1 MPSRWTKGQ
10 KIFCNT
16 MSHYR
21 QQRLQEDGEDVFVSN
36 PYLSQNPH
44 NPYTSPYYSDGRTP
58 PIQRLAIEAYIVL
71 KGWIFSYRWYS
82 LLSITVVAMIL
93 VQWFLQKKRRQHRQQ
108 QHDLY
113 LNPFCSVIQSMLP
126 SSVLALLDTF
136 VSMWLYFSAF
146 LESVMRL
153 RLQIK
158 TGSREGRESRNSA
171 NDQSALQRRVFPE
184 SLPELEEIENIDDT
198 TSQARQ
204 MQNHEDETQER
215 EFLHTVELEPAF
227 TDPSKYPPGW
237 LTYHPMFGLIDIK
250 DLNRIKKSPEVPLSV
265 TISEIR

>member
-1 MPSRWTKGQ
+1 
-10 KIFCNT
+10 

-21 QQRLQEDGEDVFVSN
+21 QQRLQEDGEDVFVTN

-71 KGWIFSYRWYS
+71 KRWIFSYRWYS
-82 LLSITVVAMIL
+82 FLIMTVVAMFLI
-93 VQWFLQKKRRQHRQQ
+93 QWFLQKKRGQHRQQ
-108 QHDLY
+108 HQEQHYLY
-113 LNPFCSVIQSMLP
+113 LNPFCSFIQSMLP

-136 VSMWLYFSAF
+136 VSMWLYLSAF

-171 NDQSALQRRVFPE
+171 NDQSALQRRVFPA
-184 SLPELEEIENIDDT
+184 SLPELEEIENIEDN
-198 TSQARQ
+198 TSQAKETQ
-204 MQNHEDETQER
+204 INEDQTQER
-215 EFLHTVELEPAF
+215 GFLHTVELEPAF

-237 LTYHPMFGLIDIK
+237 LTYHPIFGLIDIK
-250 DLNRIKKSPEVPLSV
+250 DLSRIKKIPEVPLSV
-265 TISEIR
+265 TINEIR